1 MKTMFKKIV
10 RPGVLA
16 PIIALSLL
24 VQTPLVRAELVET
37 EAMAAPSQVE
47 LEREK
52 IRSFVERANVKERLE
67 AMGVSGLVTADRV
80 AALSEQEVHAMAER
94 IEGMPAGAAL
104 SQTDLIL
111 ILLVAILVVVAI

>member
-1 MKTMFKKIV
+1 MKTMFKEIV

-16 PIIALSLL
+16 PIVALSLL
-24 VQTPLVRAELVET
+24 VQTPLVRAELVGT

-47 LEREK
+47 FEREK
-52 IRSFVERANVKERLE
+52 IRSFVERANVKERLD

-80 AALSEQEVHAMAER
+80 AALSEAEVHAMAER
-94 IEGMPAGAAL
+94 IEGMPAGGAL
-104 SQTDLIL
+104 GQMDLVI

>member
-1 MKTMFKKIV
+1 MFKKIV

-16 PIIALSLL
+16 PIVALSLL
-24 VQTPLVRAELVET
+24 VNTPLVRAELVGT

-104 SQTDLIL
+104 SQTDIIL

>member
-1 MKTMFKKIV
+1 MLKKIH
-10 RPGVLA
+10 RPTLIA
-16 PIIALSLL
+16 PLLALSLL
-24 VQTPLVRAELVET
+24 AQVPLARAELVGT

-67 AMGVSGLVTADRV
+67 AMGVSGLLTAERV
-80 AALSEQEVHAMAER
+80 AALNEAEVHAMAER
-94 IEGMPAGAAL
+94 IEGMPAGGAL
-104 SQTDLIL
+104 SNTDLIL